1 MAKMKDTIVSEWDE
15 AYTAGFLEGL
25 HQAEE
30 AVKLL
35 RCRPSCA
42 CPECE
47 IVDHAA
53 DAIDDIRVLGQ
64 RGA

>member
-1 MAKMKDTIVSEWDE
+1 MAKMKETIVTEWDQ
-15 AYTAGFLEGL
+15 AYAAGFLEGL

-47 IVDHAA
+47 IIDHAA
-53 DAIDDIRVLGQ
+53 DAIDDIRELEA
-64 RGA
+64 RP

>member
-1 MAKMKDTIVSEWDE
+1 MAKMKDHIVTEWDE
-15 AYTAGFLEGL
+15 AYAAGFLEAL

-42 CPECE
+42 CQECE
-47 IVDHAA
+47 IIDHAA
-53 DAIDDIRVLGQ
+53 DAIDDVRELGA
-64 RGA
+64 RS